1 MCPNGCGRPDQPRA
15 QVTSVSTEIAP
26 LPVEVSAPAGNGAVT
41 GLSLRQLAWRRL
53 KRDKPAM
60 VAMWL
65 LIFIFA
71 TAILAPVIAGLA
83 GVNPYDFD
91 LTVLDPA
98 QGSLPAGTWGGISL
112 EHFLGVEPLTGR
124 DLFARLLYGARVSL
138 FIAVTSVTIIA
149 IVGTTIGI
157 IAGYKGGWID
167 TVIGRLTD
175 LVLAFPLIL
184 MLIALSP
191 VLTQRL
197 QAIGMNPE
205 DARIVYLIIV
215 FSFFGW
221 PYLAR
226 LIRGQV
232 LSLREREFVEAAV
245 ANGAP
250 TRRILFREILPNLW
264 APIIVYITIS
274 LPTIIASEAALS
286 YLGVGVIEPTP
297 SWGKM
302 LADSVR
308 YFAVVPTYLFIPGT
322 ALFVVV
328 YAFNVFG
335 DAVRDALDPRTGR
348 NAR

>member
-1 MCPNGCGRPDQPRA
+1 M
-15 QVTSVSTEIAP
+15 STETVPAVPEAAAP
-26 LPVEVSAPAGNGAVT
+26 V

-53 KRDKPAM
+53 KRDKAAM

-65 LIFIFA
+65 LIVIFL
-71 TAILAPVIAGLA
+71 TALLAPLITALLGI
-83 GVNPYDFD
+83 NPYDFD
-91 LTVLDPA
+91 LTALDPA
-98 QGSLPAGTWGGISL
+98 QGSLPAGTFGGASL
-112 EHFLGVEPLTGR
+112 EHPLGVEPLTGR
-124 DLFARLLYGARVSL
+124 DILARLLFGARVSL
-138 FIAVTSVTIIA
+138 FISGTAVLIIA
-149 IVGTTIGI
+149 IVGTTVGI
-157 IAGYKGGWID
+157 IAGYKTGWID
-167 TVIGRLTD
+167 TIIGRSTD
-175 LVLAFPLIL
+175 LLLAFPFLL

-197 QAIGMNPE
+197 EAMGLSAEN
-205 DARIVYLIIV
+205 ARIAYLIIV
-215 FSFFGW
+215 FAFFGW

-250 TRRILFREILPNLW
+250 TRRILFKEILPNLW
-264 APIIVYITIS
+264 APIIVYVTIS
-274 LPTIIASEAALS
+274 LPTLIAAEAALA

-322 ALFVVV
+322 ALFIVV

-348 NAR
+348 NLR

>member
-1 MCPNGCGRPDQPRA
+1 M
-15 QVTSVSTEIAP
+15 STDT
-26 LPVEVSAPAGNGAVT
+26 APAAPEAAAYV

-53 KRDKPAM
+53 RRDKAAM
-60 VAMWL
+60 FAMWL
-65 LIFIFA
+65 LVFIFL
-71 TAILAPVIAGLA
+71 TALLAPLITSLLGI
-83 GVNPYDFD
+83 NPYDFD
-91 LTVLDPA
+91 LTALDPA
-98 QGSLPAGTWGGISL
+98 QGSLPAGTFGGASL
-112 EHFLGVEPLTGR
+112 EHPLGVEPLTGR
-124 DLFARLLYGARVSL
+124 DILARLLYGARVSL
-138 FIAVTSVTIIA
+138 FISGTAVLIIA

-157 IAGYKGGWID
+157 IAGYKTGWID
-167 TVIGRLTD
+167 TIIGRSTD
-175 LVLAFPLIL
+175 LLLAFPFLL

-197 QAIGMNPE
+197 EAIGLSSEN
-205 DARIVYLIIV
+205 ARIAYLIIV
-215 FSFFGW
+215 FAFFGW

-250 TRRILFREILPNLW
+250 TRRILFKEILPNLW
-264 APIIVYITIS
+264 APIIVYVTIS
-274 LPTIIASEAALS
+274 LPTLIAAEAALA

-322 ALFVVV
+322 ALFIVV

-348 NAR
+348 NLR

>member
-1 MCPNGCGRPDQPRA
+1 VNAPVSADTSIDPVVDPVRPDA
-15 QVTSVSTEIAP
+15 
-26 LPVEVSAPAGNGAVT
+26 VEGI
-41 GLSLRQLAWRRL
+41 SLRRLAWRRL
-53 KRDKPAM
+53 KRDKGAM

-65 LIFIFA
+65 LVIIFG
-71 TAILAPVIAGLA
+71 TALLAPVIVAILGI
-83 GVNPYDFD
+83 NPYDFD

-98 QGSLPAGTWGGISL
+98 LGSLPAGSWGGASL
-112 EHFLGVEPLTGR
+112 DHPLGVEPLTGR
-124 DLFARLLYGARVSL
+124 DLLARLLYGARVSL
-138 FIAVTSVTIIA
+138 FIACTAVFLIA
-149 IVGTTIGI
+149 IVGTVMGI
-157 IAGYKGGWID
+157 IAGYKSGWVD
-167 TVIGRLTD
+167 TIIGRLTD
-175 LVLAFPLIL
+175 LLLAFPLIL

-191 VLTQRL
+191 VVTQRL
-197 QAIGMNPE
+197 GALGLSPE
-205 DARIVYLIIV
+205 NARIVYLIIV
-215 FSFFGW
+215 FAFFGW

-250 TRRILFREILPNLW
+250 TRRILFKEILPNLW

-274 LPTIIASEAALS
+274 LPTLISAEAALA

-308 YFAVVPTYLFIPGT
+308 FFAVVPTYLFIPGT

-348 NAR
+348 NLR